1 MSVLVFPVLRSN
13 SWVEARVT
21 WLGWTPVK
29 RKSCLFLSV
38 WGEGTQGLACR
49 GAECGWAGG
58 QGSMWA
64 LIYEESALPKSEFV
78 KMVFGVRILF
88 FLKYIWRI
96 LIYRRIIFGSCWCI
110 MLCILKL
117 FMQFFKGQSALI
129 FKGQTPITWSPCFC
143 PWVLSFPPHGRR
155 VSSSAP
161 VLLPTAESWCARG
174 CTSSSSI

>member
-1 MSVLVFPVLRSN
+1 M
-13 SWVEARVT
+13 T

-88 FLKYIWRI
+88 FFKVHLKNSYLQKDNIW
-96 LIYRRIIFGSCWCI
+96 I
-110 MLCILKL
+110 ML
-117 FMQFFKGQSALI
+117 MHNALYI
-129 FKGQTPITWSPCFC
+129 ETIHA
-143 PWVLSFPPHGRR
+143 VL
-155 VSSSAP
+155 
-161 VLLPTAESWCARG
+161 
-174 CTSSSSI
+174 